1 MERYKYTGPT
11 VLVGEHDEYQLRSGM
26 RVKAEVNINIAH
38 IKKFVFPDG
47 GTQAVDV
54 DVAAKYLEPVKPETI
69 DFTKDN
75 EEEPDKKVIDEIME
89 GNAGAIPYLVF
100 KDLVSKGSPAE
111 ILERMRLKE
120 GSEDDHEVGGDHYK
134 MAIEPWDYISIVQEL
149 TDTYKAKNH
158 DYGNSFAELFDE
170 CGMTY
175 AYAHMKEKLA
185 RVKSLMKSRQKVKE
199 ESMED
204 SLADLANYAVMTLV
218 ELRKK
223 KRNQHDSH

>member
-1 MERYKYTGPT
+1 MEKYKYTGPT
-11 VLVGEHDEYQLRSGM
+11 MLIGEHDEYELRSGM
-26 RVKAEVNINIAH
+26 EVWAEVNINVAT
-38 IKKFVFPDG
+38 IKGLIRGEYELMLDPLSYEVSD
-47 GTQAVDV
+47 
-54 DVAAKYLEPVKPETI
+54 KYLEPVKPETI

-89 GNAGAIPYLVF
+89 GNVGAIPYLVF

-158 DYGNSFAELFDE
+158 DYGNSFTELFSE

-175 AYAHMKEKLA
+175 AYEHLKEKIN
-185 RVKSLMKSRQKVKE
+185 RIKSLMSEEAKVKDE
-199 ESMED
+199 KMED
-204 SLADLANYAVMTLV
+204 SLKDLANYAILTIM
-218 ELRKK
+218 ELRKEK
-223 KRNQHDSH
+223 KC